1 MAKKKAA
8 LKPPKIRVARI
19 PKRSDGY
26 AILNSLVGHIAV
38 MNLDGTI
45 LFTNEAWNRFARENG
60 NPPLRAARQGASYLE
75 IWKRAVSDGVP
86 GAPVIL
92 SGIKDVLEGKRN
104 HFSIEYPCDLPTEQR
119 WFTMNVAPLEG
130 TKSGVVTS
138 HLDVTRRKRAE
149 MAVQQGSTT
158 IQALLDSA
166 TQSIVAVNRDGN
178 FVIVNAS
185 TERMFGYTRDELL
198 TQNLE
203 ILVPEAR
210 RGKHAGYHKNYFDNP
225 QSRPMG
231 IGLELEGRRKDG
243 TVFPVEISLSMVVT
257 AEGPLGVA
265 FVADITERKRVD
277 ALLRQRE
284 QEVKALLD
292 NSPDVIVRF
301 DRNLRYTYANVA
313 FEKVTGYPREMVIG
327 RTQRELGMPEQVPDL
342 FDPVLRGVFEMR
354 RPDMVEFPF
363 PHPTAAETSYWE
375 ARFIPEFG
383 GRGSVVSVINIGRDI
398 TARKRL
404 DEALRQSQQEVQTLL
419 DNSPDV
425 IIRLDREMRYR
436 YVNSATA
443 RAAGLP
449 PEAFLGKTP
458 REAGMPK
465 NLCDLWTRVLG
476 RVLAS
481 GRPEVLEFSYPS
493 PGGATIWEERA
504 LPEFAED
511 GSVQSLLLIA
521 SDITERKRLEKA
533 TETRGAEIHA
543 LAARLL
549 TVEEEERRRIS
560 RELHDNL
567 VQQLASL
574 AFDIGGLVAE
584 LPPRNSARI
593 HLQALQTR
601 VVKASEEARHIA
613 YQMHPSV
620 VDDLGLVISLKALCD
635 EFAEEQ
641 DISVEFKDGSQLGLI
656 PQELASGLYRIA
668 QESLQNIAKHA
679 HAKHVTVQLIPGD
692 QELRL
697 SIEDDGV
704 GFDPAAV
711 KGKGGLGLVGME
723 ERARLLG
730 AKFSIESQ
738 VRHGTRIAL
747 AVSLRQKTQ

>member
-1 MAKKKAA
+1 MVKKKAA
-8 LKPPKIRVARI
+8 VKSAKIRVARV
-19 PKRSDGY
+19 PKPSDGY

-38 MNLDGTI
+38 MNPDGTI

-60 NPPLRAARQGASYLE
+60 NPPLRAAGPGASYLE

-86 GAPVIL
+86 GAPAIL
-92 SGIKDVLEGKRN
+92 SGIKDVLQGKRN
-104 HFSIEYPCDLPTEQR
+104 RFSIEYPCDLPTEQR
-119 WFTMNVAPLEG
+119 WFAMNLAPLEG
-130 TKSGVVTS
+130 TIGGVVTS

-158 IQALLDSA
+158 IQSLLDSA
-166 TQSIVAVNRDGN
+166 TQSIVAVNQDGN

-185 TERMFGYTRDELL
+185 TERMFGYTRGELL

-210 RGKHAGYHKNYFDNP
+210 RGRHAKYHKDYFDNP
-225 QSRPMG
+225 KSRPMG

-243 TVFPVEISLSMVVT
+243 TVFPVEISLSMIAT

-284 QEVKALLD
+284 QEVKTLLD

-301 DRNLRYTYANVA
+301 DRKLRYTYANVA
-313 FEKVTGYPREMVIG
+313 FEKVTGFPREAVIG
-327 RTQRELGMPEQVPDL
+327 KTQRELGMPEQVPDL
-342 FDPVLRGVFEMR
+342 FDQVLHGVFETR
-354 RPDMVEFPF
+354 RPDMIEFPF
-363 PHPTAAETSYWE
+363 PHPTAAGASYWE

-383 GRGSVVSVINIGRDI
+383 GDGSVASVINIGRDI
-398 TARKRL
+398 TARKQL
-404 DEALRQSQQEVQTLL
+404 EEALRQREQEAKALL

-425 IIRLDREMRYR
+425 IIRLDRELRYR
-436 YVNSATA
+436 YVNSTTA

-458 REAGMPK
+458 REAGMPE

-476 RVLAS
+476 RVLGS
-481 GRPEVLEFSYPS
+481 GRPEVFEFSYPS

-504 LPEFAED
+504 IPEFAED
-511 GSVQSLLLIA
+511 GSVKSLLLIA

-533 TETRGAEIHA
+533 TETRGAEIRA

-574 AFDIGGLVAE
+574 AFDVGGLAAE
-584 LPPRNSARI
+584 IPSRNRVRTR
-593 HLQALQTR
+593 LQALQAR

-613 YQMHPSV
+613 YEMHPSV

-635 EFAEEQ
+635 EFAEKQ
-641 DISVEFKDGSQLGLI
+641 NLIVEFKDDGPVGLI
-656 PQELASGLYRIA
+656 PQEVASGLYRIA

-679 HAKHVTVQLIPGD
+679 HAKRVKVELIPGE

-697 SIEDDGV
+697 SIHDDGV
-704 GFDPAAV
+704 GFDPMAV
-711 KGKGGLGLVGME
+711 KGKGGLGLVSMD

-730 AKFSIESQ
+730 AKFFIESR
-738 VRHGTRIAL
+738 VRHGTRIA
-747 AVSLRQKTQ
+747 VVVPLRQKSE